1 MGSRCPKVRPVLHQ
15 HLTTPTRHSS
25 HSSVE
30 PSEDLMEMDFTK
42 NSKSRTRN
50 KNTFKKPATSI
61 SSERLALPSGSGV
74 SSAASSYSTAEGS
87 YMEMS
92 PRSSPKPSDLDVDV
106 TLLGPSPPKNH
117 RFASLIGRS
126 PPKSGYPFERKMGY
140 LSSSPPVNHASP
152 PLYRVPEADSG
163 YVEMSSG
170 SIDELRSEEFINM
183 STSPKMSLLSKSP
196 VNNDGYMEMKPGG
209 EAVPVLPKSTQPRVE
224 TFPVNELRPQQFT
237 KPNPTPMI
245 KQPLLTSQNIIRS
258 RGSLQEDNLDISLK
272 RKMLLVE
279 DNNNSKVIVNRTA
292 PVDTPKKAPEG
303 YVEMSWSRNKSQK
316 KSSVEGAKSENE
328 DYLNMSGGNTNKQ
341 NKKGN
346 RRDRNR
352 HSSQPIAIQASNKD
366 IQTSPVFPFYARKSS
381 AGTPPKVPCFLPL
394 NSTTSPTSS
403 PFSSLG
409 RNRGNKTARRDSKES
424 STGSGLTTPSGSSS
438 TIFPLNLNSP
448 SSPIK
453 PFSAKQEYELSM
465 CSVDASSGTVKL
477 SQPIMEVISSKPPS
491 DESDYVKFVPG
502 ASQEPLDCDYAIIK
516 STPSSSDQTE
526 STKKPQVDRL
536 ATDLSNLT
544 LKSIDESA
552 SEVSSRL
559 GDLNTSEVA
568 SDSQADSR
576 IGDPSAVSRTA
587 SVSSVG

>member
-1 MGSRCPKVRPVLHQ
+1 
-15 HLTTPTRHSS
+15 
-25 HSSVE
+25 
-30 PSEDLMEMDFTK
+30 MEMDFTK

-50 KNTFKKPATSI
+50 KNTYKKPATSI
-61 SSERLALPSGSGV
+61 SSERLTLPSGSGV

-117 RFASLIGRS
+117 RFTNLIGRS
-126 PPKSGYPFERKMGY
+126 PPKSGYPFERKLGY
-140 LSSSPPVNHASP
+140 LSSSPPVNHSSP

-163 YVEMSSG
+163 YVEMSTG
-170 SIDELRSEEFINM
+170 SIDELRSEEFINL
-183 STSPKMSLLSKSP
+183 SLSPKTSILSKSP

-224 TFPVNELRPQQFT
+224 QFPVTDPRPQQLT

-258 RGSLQEDNLDISLK
+258 RGSLQEDNIDTSLK
-272 RKMLLVE
+272 RKMLLIE
-279 DNNNSKVIVNRTA
+279 DNNNSKVVVGRTI
-292 PVDTPKKAPEG
+292 PVDTPNKASEG
-303 YVEMSWSRNKSQK
+303 YVEMSWSQNKSQK
-316 KSSVEGAKSENE
+316 KSLTEGAKSENE
-328 DYLNMSGGNTNKQ
+328 DYLNMMGGGGGGGGAANKRD
-341 NKKGN
+341 KKAN

-366 IQTSPVFPFYARKSS
+366 NQASPVFPFYARKSS

-394 NSTTSPTSS
+394 NSSSSSPTSS

-409 RNRGNKTARRDSKES
+409 RNRGNTTARRDSKES
-424 STGSGLTTPSGSSS
+424 NTGSGLTTPSGSSS

-453 PFSAKQEYELSM
+453 PFSAKKEYELSM

-477 SQPIMEVISSKPPS
+477 STPIMEANSSKSPS
-491 DESDYVKFVPG
+491 DEDDYVKFVPG
-502 ASQEPLDCDYAIIK
+502 ASQEVSDSGYAMIK
-516 STPSSSDQTE
+516 PMTASSDQTE
-526 STKKPQVDRL
+526 STNKPQFDRL
-536 ATDLSNLT
+536 ATELSNLT

-552 SEVSSRL
+552 SEASSRL
-559 GDLNTSEVA
+559 GDANTSDVTSDNAVA
-568 SDSQADSR
+568 SKVV
-576 IGDPSAVSRTA
+576 DPSAVSRTP